1 MEVAKFVLTALGSGV
16 VLGTIIFYV
25 GRWMG
30 RVSTSV
36 EILTELARETR
47 TTAVEHGNS
56 LTNHDARIIALE
68 NVSPRRRKNG

>member
-1 MEVAKFVLTALGSGV
+1 MEVAKLILTAIGSGI

-36 EILTELARETR
+36 EILTELARETH
-47 TTAVEHGNS
+47 TTAVAHGNS
-56 LTNHDARIIALE
+56 LTNHDARINALE
-68 NVSPRRRKNG
+68 SSRPRRKK

>member
-1 MEVAKFVLTALGSGV
+1 MEVAKLILTAIGSGIV
-16 VLGTIIFYV
+16 IGTIIFYV

-47 TTAVEHGNS
+47 LTAVDHGNS
-56 LTNHDARIIALE
+56 LTNHDARIDALE
-68 NVSPRRRKNG
+68 NARPRRKK